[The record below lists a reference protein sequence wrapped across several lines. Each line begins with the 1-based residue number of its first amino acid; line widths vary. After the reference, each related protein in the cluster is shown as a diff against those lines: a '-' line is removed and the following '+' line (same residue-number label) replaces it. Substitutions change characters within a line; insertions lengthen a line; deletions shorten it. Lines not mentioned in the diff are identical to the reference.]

1 MQASR
6 AICIGRMLSPKN
18 YEPVSNKLKTDEFGG
33 IRTAFTLY
41 SAILQTL
48 MGLQVRLGS
57 VCLLAICSAL
67 GLAEDAGLD
76 LKTALQIA
84 ERNNL
89 ELRAARQQRAISLA
103 GISIAKQFI
112 NPTVTAS
119 VSRDAPH
126 ESVLLGETLELGGKR
141 GRRIA
146 IAREEQ
152 KATEID
158 IAVLERQIR
167 QRTREAFYRVLWS
180 RAQTDQ
186 NKAALDLAT
195 RIRDVVNQR
204 YQLGDVAQLEVIQAE
219 VELARSA
226 AEYQTAQQEQRVA
239 DAQLAALLNRPLE
252 TPLELSG
259 KLSDIPAQPTQQA
272 IVDAA
277 LQSNAEMKK
286 TAQELAIE
294 QKRLELA
301 RAQRIPNLD
310 LQAGVDLNAPGD
322 YQVGPR
328 GQIGIQLPLLYRG
341 QGEIAESSARLEF
354 LRLSLEST
362 KTAATAE
369 GLGAYFDY
377 TAKAQEAE
385 QYRANI
391 VPQSVHLEEMAEES
405 YRAGKSNLLTLV
417 DAQRKLNETRKA
429 YLDSLLAAQSAFA
442 TLEESVGTALD

>member
-1 MQASR
+1 MMTGAAPAGAQ
-6 AICIGRMLSPKN
+6 
-18 YEPVSNKLKTDEFGG
+18 
-33 IRTAFTLY
+33 
-41 SAILQTL
+41 
-48 MGLQVRLGS
+48 
-57 VCLLAICSAL
+57 
-67 GLAEDAGLD
+67 DAPLD

-84 ERNNL
+84 ESSNL
-89 ELRAARQQRAISLA
+89 ELRAARQQRAVALA
-103 GISIAKQFI
+103 GIKVAGQLMNPSISA
-112 NPTVTAS
+112 T
-119 VSRDAPH
+119 VSRDTPH
-126 ESVLLGETLELGGKR
+126 EGVLLGQTLELGGKR

-146 IAREEQ
+146 LSREEQ
-152 KATEID
+152 KSTEID

-167 QRTREAFYRVLWS
+167 QRTREGFYRVLWS
-180 RAQTDQ
+180 RAQTEQ
-186 NKAALDLAT
+186 SKAALDLAT

-204 YQLGDVAQLEVIQAE
+204 YQLGDVAQLELIQAE
-219 VELARSA
+219 VEMARSA
-226 AEYQTAQQEQRVA
+226 AEFQTAQQEQKVA

-259 KLSDIPAQPTQQA
+259 KLSDIPAQPTRQA

-286 TAQELAIE
+286 TTQELAIE
-294 QKRLELA
+294 QRRLELA

-322 YQVGPR
+322 YRVGPR
-328 GQIGIQLPLLYRG
+328 GQVGIQLPLFYRG
-341 QGEIAESSARLEF
+341 QGEVAESNARLEF

-362 KTAATAE
+362 RTAATAE
-369 GLGAYFDY
+369 GLGAFFDY
-377 TAKAQEAE
+377 AAKAQEAE
-385 QYRANI
+385 QYRASI
-391 VPQSVHLEEMAEES
+391 VPQSIHLEEMAEES

>member
-1 MQASR
+1 M
-6 AICIGRMLSPKN
+6 IG
-18 YEPVSNKLKTDEFGG
+18 
-33 IRTAFTLY
+33 A
-41 SAILQTL
+41 A
-48 MGLQVRLGS
+48 
-57 VCLLAICSAL
+57 LAGAQN
-67 GLAEDAGLD
+67 APLD

-84 ERNNL
+84 ESSNL
-89 ELRAARQQRAISLA
+89 ELRAARQQRAIALA
-103 GISIAKQFI
+103 GIKTAGQLM

-126 ESVLLGETLELGGKR
+126 EGVLLGQTLELGGKR
-141 GRRIA
+141 SRRIA
-146 IAREEQ
+146 VAREEQ
-152 KATEID
+152 KSTEID

-167 QRTREAFYRVLWS
+167 QRTREGFYRVLWS
-180 RAQTDQ
+180 REQSEQ
-186 NKAALDLAT
+186 SKAALDLAT

-219 VELARSA
+219 VEMARSA
-226 AEYQTAQQEQRVA
+226 AEYQTAQLEQRVA
-239 DAQLAALLNRPLE
+239 DAQLAALLNRALE
-252 TPLELSG
+252 TPLTLSG
-259 KLSDIPAQPTQQA
+259 RLSDIPAQPAQQA

-286 TAQELAIE
+286 TTQELAIE

-301 RAQRIPNLD
+301 KAQRIPNLD
-310 LQAGVDLNAPGD
+310 LQAGVDLNSPHD

-328 GQIGIQLPLLYRG
+328 GQIGIQLPLFYRG
-341 QGEIAESSARLEF
+341 QGEIAESNAKLEF

-377 TAKAQEAE
+377 IAKSQEAE

-391 VPQSVHLEEMAEES
+391 VPQSVHLEEMSEES
-405 YRAGKSNLLTLV
+405 YRAGKSNLLTLI

>member
-1 MQASR
+1 MT
-6 AICIGRMLSPKN
+6 IG
-18 YEPVSNKLKTDEFGG
+18 
-33 IRTAFTLY
+33 A
-41 SAILQTL
+41 A
-48 MGLQVRLGS
+48 
-57 VCLLAICSAL
+57 LAGAQN
-67 GLAEDAGLD
+67 APLD

-84 ERNNL
+84 ESSNL
-89 ELRAARQQRAISLA
+89 ELRAARQQRAIALA
-103 GISIAKQFI
+103 GIKTAGQLM

-126 ESVLLGETLELGGKR
+126 EGVLLGQTLELGGKR
-141 GRRIA
+141 SRRIA
-146 IAREEQ
+146 VAREEQ
-152 KATEID
+152 KSTEID

-167 QRTREAFYRVLWS
+167 QRTREGFYRVLWS
-180 RAQTDQ
+180 REQSEQ
-186 NKAALDLAT
+186 SKAALDLAT

-219 VELARSA
+219 VEMARSA
-226 AEYQTAQQEQRVA
+226 AEYQTAQLEQRVA
-239 DAQLAALLNRPLE
+239 DAQLAALMNRALE
-252 TPLELSG
+252 TPLTLSG
-259 KLSDIPAQPTQQA
+259 RLSDIPAQPAQQA

-286 TAQELAIE
+286 TTQELAIE

-301 RAQRIPNLD
+301 KAQRIPNLD
-310 LQAGVDLNAPGD
+310 LQAGVDLNSPHD

-328 GQIGIQLPLLYRG
+328 GQIGIQLPLFYRG
-341 QGEIAESSARLEF
+341 QGEIAESNAKLEF

-377 TAKAQEAE
+377 IAKSQEAE

-391 VPQSVHLEEMAEES
+391 VPQSVHLEEMSEES
-405 YRAGKSNLLTLV
+405 YRAGKSNLLTLI